1 MPIYYGFD
9 YSYLIY
15 VLPALLF
22 AMWAQANVKS
32 TFSKYSKIPSAKGM
46 TGYDA
51 ARLILDANGLSH
63 VRVEAV
69 AGDLTDHYDPGA
81 NVIRLSE
88 TVFGVST
95 AAAVGVAA
103 HEAGHAVQYAVGY
116 YPIRLRTAIIPVT
129 KLGSTLAFPLVLLGL
144 LFSFP
149 SLAMIGV
156 ILFGA
161 AVLFQQGT
169 LIIGGQLASI
179 LSTAEPIVSMIV
191 GVLVFREALTAQT
204 AIGAVLVVAASIL
217 IVALDIRKADKQ
229 TASDP
234 S

>member
-1 MPIYYGFD
+1 MPFFYGFD
-9 YSYLIY
+9 YTYLIY
-15 VLPALLF
+15 VMPALLF
-22 AMWAQANVKS
+22 ALWAQANVKS
-32 TFSKYSKIPSAKGM
+32 TFARYSKVPSGGGI

-51 ARLILDANGLSH
+51 ARRILDANGLSH
-63 VRVEAV
+63 VGIEAV
-69 AGDLTDHYDPGA
+69 AGDLTDHYDPRA
-81 NVIRLSE
+81 NVIRLSQ

-129 KLGSTLAFPLVLLGL
+129 RLGSTLAFPLVLLGL

-161 AVLFQQGT
+161 AVLFQLVT
-169 LIIGGQLASI
+169 LPVEFNASRRA
-179 LSTAEPIVSMIV
+179 LSRRAK
-191 GVLVFREALTAQT
+191 RA
-204 AIGAVLVVAASIL
+204 
-217 IVALDIRKADKQ
+217 
-229 TASDP
+229 
-234 S
+234 

>member
-15 VLPALLF
+15 VMPALLF
-22 AMWAQANVKS
+22 ALWAQANVKS
-32 TFSKYSKIPSAKGM
+32 TFSKYSKVPSAKGM

-69 AGDLTDHYDPGA
+69 AGDLTDHYDPRA

-116 YPIRLRTAIIPVT
+116 YPIRIRTAIIPVT
-129 KLGSTLAFPLVLLGL
+129 RLGSTLAFPLVLLGL

-149 SLAMIGV
+149 SIAMIGV

-161 AVLFQQGT
+161 AVLFQLVT
-169 LIIGGQLASI
+169 LPVEFNASRRAVAALADSGMGDENVQAAKKV
-179 LSTAEPIVSMIV
+179 LTAA
-191 GVLVFREALTAQT
+191 ALTYVAALAT
-204 AIGAVLVVAASIL
+204 AIGNFLRLLSI
-217 IVALDIRKADKQ
+217 ANR
-229 TASDP
+229 SRRN
-234 S
+234 